1 MEEKIG
7 RVTHYFNKLGVAAV
21 RVDHGKLHMGDKLH
35 ILGHTTDIEET
46 VDSMELEH
54 HPIIEALEGQNVG
67 IKVHDHVREND
78 DVYKTY
84 I

>member
-7 RVTHYFNKLGVAAV
+7 KVSHYFNKLGVAAIEV
-21 RVDHGKLHMGDKLH
+21 KHGKLHKGDKLH
-35 ILGHTTDIEET
+35 IVGHTTDIEET

-67 IKVHDHVREND
+67 VKVHDHVREND